1 MVDGINLNGQNNWV
15 LNTNTVRYNAVPTSL
30 WSYDLSCM
38 APQDSLGT
46 LNDIGLFN
54 FDIGVNN
61 LVNQTAA
68 LSSNIL
74 PYLTAFQANISAQ
87 NQQIMSLLSRPA
99 TPNMFLNPF
108 NNAVNNTVN
117 NNTTNTTTTT
127 YKDKIDESDVAT
139 YIGKLGNDPKWK
151 AALGAKIKL
160 ADGTETTILQ
170 RLVDLCHDY
179 LTNEDPELSAEEFA
193 QIQEIAGKYGKTG
206 KISREDLL
214 TLKSIIKAHSGK
226 TEKADDAASRP
237 DKYQA
242 VLDNAEAGSPN
253 NYKQLSNYFKD
264 ILYNGDATEDS
275 LNEGTKLMD
284 KYNVLNVVQHFK
296 NEYGHLEEENIIDA
310 IFADTSRWGKAS
322 DWHFIDNA
330 TTDDA
335 KPSITKL
342 SQLLIDRTNDIIAK
356 NPAMADEDKK
366 SLKAKCD
373 ALNNS
378 LNNTEVS
385 NWAWSS
391 NGLTDKSKKAISTT
405 FQDLADSLEKV
416 ENAIYNR
423 D

>member
-1 MVDGINLNGQNNWV
+1 MVNGINLNGQNSWGCNPHM
-15 LNTNTVRYNAVPTSL
+15 LRYNPVPTES
-30 WSYDLSCM
+30 WSFDLSCM
-38 APQDSLGT
+38 SPQDSIGT
-46 LNDIGLFN
+46 INDIGLFN
-54 FDIGVNN
+54 FDVATNN

-68 LSSNIL
+68 LSSKIV
-74 PYLTAFQANISAQ
+74 PYLTAFQANISSQ
-87 NQQIMSLLSRPA
+87 YQQIMGLLSRPA
-99 TPNMFLNPF
+99 TPNMFLNPWIYNPF
-108 NNAVNNTVN
+108 DNNFGAVNNSGKIS
-117 NNTTNTTTTT
+117 

-151 AALGAKIKL
+151 DALGAKIKL

-206 KISREDLL
+206 KISREDFL
-214 TLKSIIKAHSGK
+214 TLKKIVEAHTGK
-226 TEKADDAASRP
+226 KADPNGADGDKIARP

-310 IFADTSRWGKAS
+310 IFADTSRWGNVTGLN
-322 DWHFIDNA
+322 WM
-330 TTDDA
+330 TDDA
-335 KPSITKL
+335 KPSVTRI
-342 SQLLIDRTNDIIAK
+342 SELLIDRTNDIIEK
-356 NPAMADEDKK
+356 NPQMSEEDKNA
-366 SLKAKCD
+366 LKAKSA
-373 ALNNS
+373 ALSNA
-378 LNNTEVS
+378 LANTTSHSDS
-385 NWAWSS
+385 N
-391 NGLTDKSKKAISTT
+391 KKAISAA

-416 ENAIYNR
+416 ENSIYGEVE
-423 D
+423 

>member
-1 MVDGINLNGQNNWV
+1 MVNGINFNGQNNWV

-68 LSSNIL
+68 LNANIL

-99 TPNMFLNPF
+99 TPNMFLSPF

-117 NNTTNTTTTT
+117 NNTTTTTTT

-151 AALGAKIKL
+151 DALGAKIKL

-206 KISREDLL
+206 KISREEFL
-214 TLKSIIKAHSGK
+214 TLKKIVEAHTGK
-226 TEKADDAASRP
+226 KADPNGADGDKIARP

-310 IFADTSRWGKAS
+310 IFADTSRWGNVTGLN
-322 DWHFIDNA
+322 WM
-330 TTDDA
+330 TDDA
-335 KPSITKL
+335 KPSVTRI
-342 SQLLIDRTNDIIAK
+342 SELLIDRTNDIIEK
-356 NPAMADEDKK
+356 NPQMSEEDKNA
-366 SLKAKCD
+366 LKAKSA
-373 ALNNS
+373 ALSNA
-378 LNNTEVS
+378 LANTTSHSDS
-385 NWAWSS
+385 N
-391 NGLTDKSKKAISTT
+391 KKAISAA

-416 ENAIYNR
+416 ENSIYGEVE
-423 D
+423 

>member
-1 MVDGINLNGQNNWV
+1 MVNGINLNGQNSWGCNPYM
-15 LNTNTVRYNAVPTSL
+15 LRYNPVPTEL
-30 WSYDLSCM
+30 WSFDLSCM
-38 APQDSLGT
+38 SPQDSIGT
-46 LNDIGLFN
+46 INDIGLFN
-54 FDIGVNN
+54 FDVATNN

-68 LSSNIL
+68 LSSKIV
-74 PYLTAFQANISAQ
+74 PYLTAFQANISSQ
-87 NQQIMSLLSRPA
+87 YQQIMGLLSRPA
-99 TPNMFLNPF
+99 TPNMFLNPWIYNPF
-108 NNAVNNTVN
+108 DNNFGAVNNSGKIS
-117 NNTTNTTTTT
+117 

-151 AALGAKIKL
+151 AALNEKIKL
-160 ADGTETTILQ
+160 DDGTEVTILQ

-206 KISREDLL
+206 KISREDFL
-214 TLKSIIKAHSGK
+214 TLKKIVEAHTGK
-226 TEKADDAASRP
+226 KADPNGADGDKIARP

-310 IFADTSRWGKAS
+310 IFADTSRWGNVTGLN
-322 DWHFIDNA
+322 WM
-330 TTDDA
+330 TDDA
-335 KPSITKL
+335 KPSVTRI
-342 SQLLIDRTNDIIAK
+342 SELLIDRTNDIIEK
-356 NPAMADEDKK
+356 NPQMSEEDKNA
-366 SLKAKCD
+366 LKAKSA
-373 ALNNS
+373 ALSNA
-378 LNNTEVS
+378 LANTTSHSDS
-385 NWAWSS
+385 N
-391 NGLTDKSKKAISTT
+391 KKAISAA

-416 ENAIYNR
+416 ENSIYGEVE
-423 D
+423 

>member
-1 MVDGINLNGQNNWV
+1 MVNGINFNGQNNWV

-68 LSSNIL
+68 LSANIL

-99 TPNMFLNPF
+99 TPNMFLNPWIYNPF
-108 NNAVNNTVN
+108 DNNFGAVNNSGKIS
-117 NNTTNTTTTT
+117 

-151 AALGAKIKL
+151 DALGAKIKL

-322 DWHFIDNA
+322 AWNFLDNL

-335 KPSITKL
+335 KPSVTRL
-342 SQLLIDRTNDIIAK
+342 SELLIERTNDIIAK
-356 NPAMADEDKK
+356 NPEMADEDKK
-366 SLKAKCD
+366 ALKAKCN
-373 ALNNS
+373 ALNNA

-385 NWAWSS
+385 IWAWSS

>member
-1 MVDGINLNGQNNWV
+1 MVNGINLNGQNGWV

-54 FDIGVNN
+54 FDVAVNN
-61 LVNQTAA
+61 LVNQTSAMSA
-68 LSSNIL
+68 NIL

-99 TPNMFLNPF
+99 TPNMFMNPWM
-108 NNAVNNTVN
+108 NNPVNNMN
-117 NNTTNTTTTT
+117 NSTTINNSTNIS

-151 AALGAKIKL
+151 AALSEKIKL
-160 ADGTETTILQ
+160 QDGTETTILQ

-179 LTNEDPELSAEEFA
+179 LTNENPELSADEFA

-206 KISREDLL
+206 KISREDFL
-214 TLKSIIKAHSGK
+214 TLKSIVNAHTGERASDTARDSK
-226 TEKADDAASRP
+226 PSRP

-253 NYKQLSNYFKD
+253 NYKQISNYFKG
-264 ILYNGDATEDS
+264 ILYDGDATEDS

-310 IFADTSRWGKAS
+310 IWADTSRWGKVTGLN
-322 DWHFIDNA
+322 WM
-330 TTDDA
+330 TDDA
-335 KPSITKL
+335 KPSVTRL
-342 SQLLIDRTNDIIAK
+342 SELLIERTNDIIAK
-356 NPAMADEDKK
+356 NPEMADEDKNA
-366 SLKAKCD
+366 LKAKSA
-373 ALNNS
+373 ALNEALTS
-378 LNNTEVS
+378 T
-385 NWAWSS
+385 SS
-391 NGLTDKSKKAISTT
+391 HNDSSRKAISTT

-416 ENAIYNR
+416 ENNIYGEIE
-423 D
+423 

>member
-1 MVDGINLNGQNNWV
+1 MVNGINLNGQNSWGCNPYM
-15 LNTNTVRYNAVPTSL
+15 LRYNPVPTEL
-30 WSYDLSCM
+30 WSFDLSCM
-38 APQDSLGT
+38 SPQDSIGT
-46 LNDIGLFN
+46 INDIGLFN
-54 FDIGVNN
+54 FDVATNN

-68 LSSNIL
+68 LSSKIV
-74 PYLTAFQANISAQ
+74 PYLTAFQANISSQ
-87 NQQIMSLLSRPA
+87 YQQIMGLLSRPA
-99 TPNMFLNPF
+99 TPNMFLNPWIYNPF
-108 NNAVNNTVN
+108 DNNFGAVNNSGKIS
-117 NNTTNTTTTT
+117 

-151 AALGAKIKL
+151 DALGAKIKL

-206 KISREDLL
+206 KISREDFL
-214 TLKSIIKAHSGK
+214 TLKKIVEAHTGK
-226 TEKADDAASRP
+226 KADPNGADGDKIARP

-310 IFADTSRWGKAS
+310 IFADTSRWGNVTGLN
-322 DWHFIDNA
+322 WM
-330 TTDDA
+330 TDDA
-335 KPSITKL
+335 KPSVTRI
-342 SQLLIDRTNDIIAK
+342 SELLIDRTNDIIEK
-356 NPAMADEDKK
+356 NPQMSEEDKNA
-366 SLKAKCD
+366 LKAKSA
-373 ALNNS
+373 ALSNA
-378 LNNTEVS
+378 LANTTSHSDS
-385 NWAWSS
+385 N
-391 NGLTDKSKKAISTT
+391 KKAISAA

-416 ENAIYNR
+416 ENSIYGEVE
-423 D
+423 